1 MFKRLLIAIVLLGLI
16 VGGIVWFKFF
26 RDDMIA
32 QFRTR
37 LSLSFK
43 YEG

>member
-1 MFKRLLIAIVLLGLI
+1 MEVDLRERGMRVSAFDVRLDEQG
-16 VGGIVWFKFF
+16 
-26 RDDMIA
+26 RIA